1 MKVVSDYA
9 EAHRLRLD
17 LLGKLKRHSEVI
29 RSCDALLAQGKPS
42 AELYQLRGLAKER
55 LKDYPGAIAD
65 FTQAIVLRPGSA
77 PLLAHRGE
85 LYLVTD
91 APRPAV
97 RDFEEAIRRDP
108 SNPDAYNGRGLARAI
123 LGDHQKAVADA
134 LIALR
139 MAEPT
144 PRRLYNAARIYA
156 KAAIAATGDVRKT
169 GRDAAFVVT
178 RYQDQAVALVRESYK
193 RLPAAQ
199 RASFCAMSS
208 RPIRH

>member
-1 MKVVSDYA
+1 
-9 EAHRLRLD
+9 
-17 LLGKLKRHSEVI
+17 
-29 RSCDALLAQGKPS
+29 
-42 AELYQLRGLAKER
+42 LRGLAKES
-55 LKDYPGAIAD
+55 LKDYSGAIAD

-156 KAAIAATGDVRKT
+156 KAAVAATADVRRT
-169 GRDAAFVVT
+169 GRDGVAVIA
-178 RYQDQAVALVRESYK
+178 RYQDQAVALVRESYN
-193 RLPAAQ
+193 RLPGAQ
-199 RASFCAMSS
+199 RASFLRGVMETDPALSTLRRRLRTIEPTGPATS
-208 RPIRH
+208 AEH

>member
-1 MKVVSDYA
+1 M
-9 EAHRLRLD
+9 
-17 LLGKLKRHSEVI
+17 
-29 RSCDALLAQGKPS
+29 P
-42 AELYQLRGLAKER
+42 GLAKES

-65 FTQAIVLRPGSA
+65 FTQAIVLRSGSA
-77 PLLAHRGE
+77 SLLAHRGE
-85 LYLVTD
+85 LYLVID
-91 APRPAV
+91 APRLAV
-97 RDFEEAIRRDP
+97 RDFEEAIRLDS

-144 PRRLYNAARIYA
+144 PRWLYNAARIYA

-169 GRDAAFVVT
+169 GRDAVFVVT
-178 RYQDQAVALVRESYK
+178 RYQDQAVALVRESYN
-193 RLPAAQ
+193 RLPGAQ

-208 RPIRH
+208 RPIRR